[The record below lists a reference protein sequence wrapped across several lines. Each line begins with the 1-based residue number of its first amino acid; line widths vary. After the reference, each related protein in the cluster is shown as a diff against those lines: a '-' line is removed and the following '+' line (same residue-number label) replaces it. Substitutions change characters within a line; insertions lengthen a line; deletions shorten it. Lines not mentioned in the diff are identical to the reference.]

1 MALTRI
7 GGANAITGTIPQGN
21 IANASLGAV
30 TALPAAI
37 TTGKVLNVVSASFTN
52 QQATTSDSYTSTV
65 ITANITPTSSSSK
78 IYCYANFKGGCAV
91 SDRSPRY
98 AIFRDST
105 NIIGSSSTEGAAPY
119 FASAGAWF
127 PYMSLSVL
135 DAPTSSS
142 QLTYVV
148 KFRCQ
153 DSTSNTTYCGDN
165 TGKSIIILMEI
176 A

>member
-1 MALTRI
+1 MAITRI
-7 GGANAITGTIPQGN
+7 GGANAISGSITSSNLPTG
-21 IANASLGAV
+21 S
-30 TALPAAI
+30 
-37 TTGKVLNVVSASFTN
+37 VLQVVSASFTN
-52 QQATTSDSYTSTV
+52 QESTTSDSYTSTV
-65 ITANITPTSSSSK
+65 ITANITPSSTSSK
-78 IYCYANFKGGCAV
+78 IYCNVDFKAGCAV

-119 FASAGAWF
+119 MASAGSWF

-135 DAPTSSS
+135 DTPSSSS

-153 DSTSNTTYCGDN
+153 DSTSNATYCGDN
-165 TGKSIIILMEI
+165 VGKSTITLMEI
-176 A
+176 LP